1 LIQEFV
7 ILGIMKTQTY
17 CQLSSE
23 ERDTIAYK
31 YAQGASLG
39 EIAQALGRNKS
50 TISRELRR
58 NKAPLYDV
66 YLANR
71 AQQRAAARQS
81 EAHRRPR
88 LKSERIRRYVRR
100 NLMIG
105 WSPEQIAGRLPID
118 HPDLSISHE
127 AIYQYLYNRDIRR
140 QEDLVPYLARA
151 HKRRQI
157 KGHRHTHRSLHIPE
171 RTAIT
176 QRPSHI
182 RKRTQLGHWEA
193 DAVFARHSVSGLQV
207 IVERKTRFTKLIK
220 LKERSARRVRSALT
234 RTLRRYPSSTRR
246 TITYDNGSENVLHQ
260 EINRVL
266 GTRSYFC
273 TPFHS
278 WEKGTVENTI
288 GLLRRVFPK
297 KTNFDGVSPK
307 AITSVEHRLNNR
319 PRKVL
324 HYKTPSEEFNRCV
337 ALIH

>member
-1 LIQEFV
+1 
-7 ILGIMKTQTY
+7 MRTQPY
-17 CQLSSE
+17 CQLSAE

-39 EIAQALGRNKS
+39 EIARALGRNKS

-58 NKAPLYDV
+58 NKAPVYDV

-71 AQQRAAARQS
+71 AQQRATARQS

-88 LKSERIRRYVRR
+88 LKNERIRCYVRR
-100 NLMIG
+100 KLMIG

-118 HPDLSISHE
+118 HPELSISHE
-127 AIYQYLYNRDIRR
+127 AIYQSLYDRDVRR

-151 HKRRQI
+151 HKRRQV

-171 RTAIT
+171 RTSIT
-176 QRPSHI
+176 ERPCHI
-182 RKRTQLGHWEA
+182 LKRTQLGHWEA
-193 DAVFARHSVSGLQV
+193 DAVFARQSVSGLQV
-207 IVERKTRFTKLIK
+207 VVERKTRLTKLIK
-220 LKERSARRVRSALT
+220 LKERSARQVRSALT
-234 RTLRRYPSSTRR
+234 RMLRHYPSAARR
-246 TITYDNGSENVLHQ
+246 TITYDNGSENVFHQ
-260 EINRVL
+260 QVNVAL

-297 KTNFDGVSPK
+297 KTNFDRVSTR
-307 AITSVEHRLNNR
+307 AIKSLERRLNNR
-319 PRKVL
+319 PRKLL
-324 HYKTPSEEFNRCV
+324 HYKTPSEKFNHCV